1 MEPKPYFLY
10 SYLEFFCGKYFLGF
24 HVMDMMMA
32 YKGKC
37 DKCNR
42 ENPKSYI
49 KVYRDR
55 GDGISTEMAWCLE
68 YVRNA
73 GLF

>member
-1 MEPKPYFLY
+1 
-10 SYLEFFCGKYFLGF
+10 
-24 HVMDMMMA
+24 MDLTMA

-42 ENPKSYI
+42 ENPKLYI

-55 GDGISTEMAWCLE
+55 GDGISTEMARCLE
-68 YVRNA
+68 CIRSA